1 MSAQTEEQDYAF
13 EGGID
18 TMDAFPDSEG
28 EEIQEV
34 QLDSDEQ
41 EIQEVQVDETQDD
54 EKSVE
59 GEDNGDDEPVVADP
73 SVREELLFRAAGMNL
88 PRESI
93 LALSDTDSLRTVV
106 EMQERLQAD
115 SVSLRTVVEMQER
128 LQADSVQAGSET
140 QGDDLE
146 PPKWYELPEGFDENM
161 VDPEQAEILKGMNEG
176 MKGAVEQL
184 VDYKVA
190 SRESEL
196 RTQMERISN
205 ETSAERDAQF
215 DEALQS
221 LGKEWESVFGAGYL
235 DEVRQGSAEHNN
247 RNKVF
252 EHMMSNGIKGS
263 IAKRAVSAAKALF
276 PDKIEKLAKQSN
288 VVKSR
293 DRQGKFVG
301 RGAERSKLPGEIS
314 AKERLNQKLTEQGY
328 DMSDAIEG
336 ELDSFPDAE

>member
-93 LALSDTDSLRTVV
+93 LALSDTD
-106 EMQERLQAD
+106 
-115 SVSLRTVVEMQER
+115 SLRTVVEMQER

-276 PDKIEKLAKQSN
+276 PDKVEKLAKQSN
-288 VVKSR
+288 VVKAR
-293 DRQGKFVG
+293 DRTGKYVG

>member
-73 SVREELLFRAAGMNL
+73 SVREELLFRAARMNL

-93 LALSDTDSLRTVV
+93 LALSDTD
-106 EMQERLQAD
+106 
-115 SVSLRTVVEMQER
+115 SLRTVVEMQER

-196 RTQMERISN
+196 RTQMEWISN

-276 PDKIEKLAKQSN
+276 PDKVEKLAKQSN
-288 VVKSR
+288 VVKAR
-293 DRQGKFVG
+293 DRTGKYVG

>member
-93 LALSDTDSLRTVV
+93 LALSDTD
-106 EMQERLQAD
+106 
-115 SVSLRTVVEMQER
+115 SLRTVVEMQER